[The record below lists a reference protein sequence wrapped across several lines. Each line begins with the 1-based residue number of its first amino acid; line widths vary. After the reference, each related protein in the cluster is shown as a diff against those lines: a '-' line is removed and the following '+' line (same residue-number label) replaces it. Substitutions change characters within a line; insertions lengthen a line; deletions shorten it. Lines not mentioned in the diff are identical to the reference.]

1 MPRQTIMLTPQ
12 SCDLFQRPFFQF
24 AQIRQYQPET
34 EAQTKQGRPQSRV
47 ASVAHVGFTG
57 SLTTGR
63 GLCPAAYRTLVQ
75 RLAARPG

>member
-34 EAQTKQGRPQSRV
+34 EAQTKQGRLQSRV

-63 GLCPAAYRTLVQ
+63 GLCPAAY
-75 RLAARPG
+75 

>member
-34 EAQTKQGRPQSRV
+34 EAQTK
-47 ASVAHVGFTG
+47 ADYK
-57 SLTTGR
+57 
-63 GLCPAAYRTLVQ
+63 AA
-75 RLAARPG
+75 